1 MAWYY
6 AYYARTLFLFWRRK
20 YVKATSVVISDGGSF
35 SKTLGKY
42 VKATSIS
49 QTEVVS
55 RRHWFVMLVG
65 I

>member
-35 SKTLGKY
+35 SKTLVCDVGRD
-42 VKATSIS
+42 IN
-49 QTEVVS
+49 S
-55 RRHWFVMLVG
+55 RRNVSVLDSLKKHFE
-65 I
+65 

>member
-35 SKTLGKY
+35 SKTLVCDVGRD
-42 VKATSIS
+42 IN
-49 QTEVVS
+49 S
-55 RRHWFVMLVG
+55 RRNVSVSDSLKKRFE
-65 I
+65 